1 MYKLFILVFCL
12 AMVGC
17 ASTSSSYD
25 GIEGSSFEN
34 AVVFPN
40 AKSSFDGI
48 PMENQWLQEKYPNFK
63 KVSQSMLSN
72 GNDVYDAITIETSNG
87 ETKVVYFKMTSW
99 FGM

>member
-1 MYKLFILVFCL
+1 
-12 AMVGC
+12 
-17 ASTSSSYD
+17 
-25 GIEGSSFEN
+25 
-34 AVVFPN
+34 
-40 AKSSFDGI
+40 
-48 PMENQWLQEKYPNFK
+48 MENQWLQEKYPNFK